1 MIYILNMSIFIW
13 DYLNNFT
20 SSLRKHQSLRLYRI
34 PAIVM
39 DGLIAFRTCT
49 LASCSL
55 LIFCVCS
62 FVELCTLWY
71 SPAKDKGV
79 SHLHM
84 TSRRFQ
90 YSPASRK
97 ETVRILIKLLL
108 IVKHVF
114 PLRVNQISSIGIT
127 KQNDAKLQLKGS
139 TGCTAHVSARTDKHT
154 HTHSRTH
161 IKTHAQPAEGILI
174 RP

>member
-1 MIYILNMSIFIW
+1 VFPCLFHPFYHIFPGDDSTRPECVGEYTDKVYVYNMIYILNMSIFIW

-127 KQNDAKLQLKGS
+127 K
-139 TGCTAHVSARTDKHT
+139 
-154 HTHSRTH
+154 
-161 IKTHAQPAEGILI
+161 
-174 RP
+174 